1 MASIVILTPTL
12 TLILI
17 MGAILEYPCC
27 ASHQAIL
34 HFMGPTNM
42 VAGGFNL
49 CDLHTTDCST
59 QSL

>member
-17 MGAILEYPCC
+17 MGAILESPCR

-42 VAGGFNL
+42 VADGFNF
-49 CDLHTTDCST
+49 
-59 QSL
+59 